1 MMRRFNGVQVFSA
14 TMVEQRQHL
23 GEKVTDWLARH
34 PSCEIAD
41 ITVTQ
46 SSDASFHCIALVVF
60 FFDAQAVPTRTSDD
74 GSKSIRAARR
84 LH

>member
-1 MMRRFNGVQVFSA
+1 MRRFNGVQVFSA

-34 PSCEIAD
+34 PSYEIAD

-46 SSDASFHCIALVVF
+46 SSDSAFHALCICVWYWDPVA
-60 FFDAQAVPTRTSDD
+60 
-74 GSKSIRAARR
+74 AARVIGR
-84 LH
+84 PAASGGHK